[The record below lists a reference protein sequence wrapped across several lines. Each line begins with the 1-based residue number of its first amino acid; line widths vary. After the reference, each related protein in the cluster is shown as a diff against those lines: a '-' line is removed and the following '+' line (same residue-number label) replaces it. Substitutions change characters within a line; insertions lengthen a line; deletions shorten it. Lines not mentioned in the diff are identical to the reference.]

1 MYFFNFAR
9 SFFQLCF
16 VKHCFSILWLVLLNP
31 RKFKLCWL
39 SDIKMACFF
48 VFFDF
53 FQLWL
58 SFSQLWQ
65 KKCPYTNQHTL
76 PHIYWKFQFARLSG
90 WGAMSWDFC
99 EIQLLA
105 PPLFFY
111 PVSGKWCWR
120 GFKQELASKSY
131 FFQLHQWFHLILYQ
145 NIFIWCKN
153 NLPAASKNG
162 MISVSQISVPV
173 PFPAQATQ
181 ISVITF
187 FHFLSQHFLLQNLK
201 HKNWSQISVPV
212 RTDLKF
218 LCQCLFQLVAHK
230 FLCQLLFQLVP
241 PKFLQGG
248 VGGNQREGGGARIAC
263 ITTKVWH
270 HSFDIGS
277 AS

>member
-1 MYFFNFAR
+1 M
-9 SFFQLCF
+9 SFLQLWEKTMSLYESTYLSKYLLKIS
-16 VKHCFSILWLVLLNP
+16 VSSIKRLRRNEL
-31 RKFKLCWL
+31 RKF
-39 SDIKMACFF
+39 
-48 VFFDF
+48 
-53 FQLWL
+53 
-58 SFSQLWQ
+58 
-65 KKCPYTNQHTL
+65 
-76 PHIYWKFQFARLSG
+76 
-90 WGAMSWDFC
+90 
-99 EIQLLA
+99 EIQPLA

-111 PVSGKWCWR
+111 PVSDKWCWR

-187 FHFLSQHFLLQNLK
+187 FYFLSQHFLLQVLK

-248 VGGNQREGGGARIAC
+248 GGGQPKGGKNR
-263 ITTKVWH
+263 
-270 HSFDIGS
+270 SDRLYYYS
-277 AS
+277 ASF